1 MRGRLCGEKIANGEA
16 LPVAGIGARGRLCGE
31 EAIMRM
37 KKAIFWDLHGTL
49 GGEATGKIE
58 EFEPFGFALEA
69 LARAR
74 EAGFLNI
81 IVTNQS
87 RIGRGEMTLE
97 TYKAH
102 EGRILGLFGGLADEM
117 LCCPHTGADGCDC
130 KKPKPGLVL
139 RCAEKYGLALEK
151 CWIVGDMG
159 KNEIVLAKN
168 AGCRGA
174 LVLTGGGKGSLGEFR
189 HTWQGFEADLI
200 AGNALEAIEKIIKI

>member
-1 MRGRLCGEKIANGEA
+1 
-16 LPVAGIGARGRLCGE
+16 
-31 EAIMRM
+31 MRM
-37 KKAIFWDLHGTL
+37 KKAIFWDLQGTL

-58 EFEPFGFALEA
+58 EFEPFDFTLRALSM
-69 LARAR
+69 AR

-102 EGRILGLFGGLADEM
+102 EGRILGLFGGLVDEM

-130 KKPKPGLVL
+130 KKPKPGLVF

-151 CWIVGDMG
+151 CW
-159 KNEIVLAKN
+159 
-168 AGCRGA
+168 
-174 LVLTGGGKGSLGEFR
+174 
-189 HTWQGFEADLI
+189 
-200 AGNALEAIEKIIKI
+200 